1 MLTCSCAGK
10 FAAEGLGASFQAF
23 PSIRLAERSSTLH
36 CSDGRQ
42 AADAQPGRSEKRH
55 WGYTLDI
62 RLDGNGQLPRARDRL
77 DDNVALL
84 DAAAQQLVL
93 GALEQRLDDGRVPAG
108 VDDADAQGA
117 AVVLLRGRAFEGGS
131 HCVVWWGWVAVGER
145 CVTSVRACA
154 FSSESDLS
162 SKKSVRVGRVQ
173 VICLPAE
180 VIMTRISGQ
189 QQLPLPKLFVS
200 EARCGTNVPKLGV
213 GRGSFMLGVIR
224 PLSFANWSQ
233 NDEGLKVLCNVR

>member
-1 MLTCSCAGK
+1 M
-10 FAAEGLGASFQAF
+10 
-23 PSIRLAERSSTLH
+23 
-36 CSDGRQ
+36 
-42 AADAQPGRSEKRH
+42 
-55 WGYTLDI
+55 
-62 RLDGNGQLPRARDRL
+62 
-77 DDNVALL
+77 
-84 DAAAQQLVL
+84 
-93 GALEQRLDDGRVPAG
+93 
-108 VDDADAQGA
+108 
-117 AVVLLRGRAFEGGS
+117 
-131 HCVVWWGWVAVGER
+131 
-145 CVTSVRACA
+145 RACA

-213 GRGSFMLGVIR
+213 GRGSLGGIR

-233 NDEGLKVLCNVR
+233 NDEGLRYCVM